1 MFNWTRNPVEARRLA
16 QRREAILSDL
26 LGARK
31 PMVPPGVTQL
41 MDILQVGS
49 AVTRGRLH
57 PGQSAAGGGPRLGIP
72 RVCW

>member
-41 MDILQVGS
+41 MDILQVCTSLRWAGLRCGWV
-49 AVTRGRLH
+49 AER
-57 PGQSAAGGGPRLGIP
+57 AATLEA
-72 RVCW
+72 